1 MLNWLFISFYLYTLT
16 IIHEI
21 IPCAILVLFSFFS
34 LFDQYVALEKELK
47 STIEESRLVQE
58 KYHGLLD
65 QARKELATKHAE
77 CDQIRKQVKL
87 ALEFKL

>member
-1 MLNWLFISFYLYTLT
+1 M
-16 IIHEI
+16 
-21 IPCAILVLFSFFS
+21 
-34 LFDQYVALEKELK
+34 ALEKELK